1 MRLILI
7 LCLFAW
13 APVWGALIW
22 DRLPDLPD
30 REGFAG
36 VFSGIVKEGG
46 EEFLVVAGGANFPE
60 GRPWEDGKKVYYD
73 AVYVLPLKKGGE
85 WRVSEVKLPSS
96 KFNPLNE
103 VCVATRSISATR

>member
-1 MRLILI
+1 MRHILI

-13 APVWGALIW
+13 APVWGALTW

-36 VFSGIVKEGG
+36 VYSGIVKEGS

-73 AVYVLPLKKGGE
+73 TVYVLPLKEGGE
-85 WRVSEVKLPSS
+85 WRSLPTTHGRPP
-96 KFNPLNE
+96 F
-103 VCVATRSISATR
+103 

>member
-1 MRLILI
+1 MRLLLV

-13 APVWGALIW
+13 APVWGALSW

-73 AVYVLPLKKGGE
+73 
-85 WRVSEVKLPSS
+85 
-96 KFNPLNE
+96 
-103 VCVATRSISATR
+103 TRFMFCL